1 MEGVTDY
8 LRTREP
14 WTLVTEND
22 SFGEM
27 EAVRIDRDWTGSGII
42 LFRATQQELTA
53 FRERGVAV
61 VITSTEGP
69 SDGFPRVIPDN
80 HRVGQIAAEHL
91 VACGLENHA
100 FLARGET
107 IYREQEFA
115 PGLRRY
121 ARERL
126 GGYRERL
133 AGFSRQPVVHY
144 LQGRPLWKKETWR
157 EVEAETA
164 GFLRGLPKPCGLFA
178 VDDALAS
185 VAIRAAAR
193 LGIRVPEDL
202 AIIGFGDDP
211 AYCFSSSP
219 ALSTIVYPG
228 FSIGKCVAEQLERQM
243 SGAGMPTGGLRTT
256 VPPGGVIA
264 RGSSD
269 TLGIVDPSIQDIIRR
284 IRLEAPR
291 DPIRVSELVTGGT
304 LSLTTIKA
312 RFSAALGHGPKQE
325 IQRVRLA
332 HLRTLLLDPR
342 QSLAQIAEH
351 MGFVSSHEMGRF
363 FTRSTG
369 ESPSSFREREVW
381 SETPPPARPQWAV
394 VFDLDGTLIDSEPLY
409 FQAYRT
415 AFAAQ
420 GMELTEETYAR
431 DFIGASNAAIE
442 GQLIATAGAGFDA
455 AAFRV
460 AWRKSLQQILRTTPL
475 PPLPGVVACLEALCE
490 RAIPLGIASSSDV
503 VDIDM
508 CLEAAGLA
516 GYFSARSGSDEVPCG
531 KPAPDVFLLTSRRL
545 GVDPTTCLAVE
556 DSDRGAAAAVAAG
569 MRVVLVRGGFT
580 EDVSGAIRHAAS
592 LEEIDWRTFE
602 PESGG
607 ACQGAS
613 SS

>member
-1 MEGVTDY
+1 MEGVTDF

-27 EAVRIDRDWTGSGII
+27 EAIRIDRDWTGSGLI
-42 LFRATQQELTA
+42 LFRATQEELTA
-53 FRERGVAV
+53 FRQRGVAV

-69 SDGFPRVIPDN
+69 SEGFPRVIPDN
-80 HRVGQIAAEHL
+80 HRVGRIAAEHL
-91 VACGLENHA
+91 IACGLENYA

-133 AGFSRQPVVHY
+133 SEFARQPFVHY

-157 EVEAETA
+157 EVEAETSE
-164 GFLRGLPKPCGLFA
+164 FLSRLPRPCGLFA

-228 FSIGKCVAEQLERQM
+228 FSVGKCVAKLLEQQM
-243 SGAGMPTGGLRTT
+243 SGASIPPGSLRTT
-256 VPPGGVIA
+256 VPPGGVIT
-264 RGSSD
+264 RRSSD
-269 TLGIVDPSIQDIIRR
+269 TLGLVDPSIQEIIRH

-291 DPIRVSELVTGGT
+291 DPIRVSELVAGSS

-342 QSLAQIAEH
+342 LSFAHISEH
-351 MGFVSSHEMGRF
+351 MGFVSCHEMGRF

-369 ESPSSFREREVW
+369 ESPTSFREREVR
-381 SETPPPARPQWAV
+381 SEASLPARPQWAV
-394 VFDLDGTLIDSEPLY
+394 VFDLDGTLIDSEPVY

-415 AFAAQ
+415 AFSAQ
-420 GMELTEETYAR
+420 GMELTEETYSR
-431 DFIGASNAAIE
+431 DFIGASNATIE
-442 GQLIATAGAGFDA
+442 EQLIASAGDDFDA
-455 AAFRV
+455 AKFR
-460 AWRKSLQQILRTTPL
+460 ATWRRSLQQILRSNPL
-475 PPLPGVVACLEALCE
+475 LPLPGVVACLEALCE

-508 CLEAAGLA
+508 CLQAAGLA
-516 GYFSARSGSDEVPCG
+516 GYFSARSGGDEVTCG
-531 KPAPDVFLLTSRRL
+531 KPAPDVFLLTSQRL
-545 GVDPTTCLAVE
+545 GVDPSICVAIE
-556 DSDRGAAAAVAAG
+556 DSERGAAAADAAG
-569 MRVVLVRGGFT
+569 MHVILVGRDLVKKF
-580 EDVSGAIRHAAS
+580 DPPDSIRRIS
-592 LEEIDWRTFE
+592 SFEEIDWRTFC
-602 PESGG
+602 PMVGSV
-607 ACQGAS
+607 
-613 SS
+613 

>member
-8 LRTREP
+8 LRAREP

-27 EAVRIDRDWTGSGII
+27 EAIRIDRHWNGDGVI
-42 LFRATQQELTA
+42 LFRATQEELSA
-53 FRERGVAV
+53 FRQRGVAV

-80 HRVGQIAAEHL
+80 HHVGRIAAEHL

-107 IYREQEFA
+107 IYREQEYA

-126 GGYRERL
+126 GGFRERL
-133 AGFSRQPVVHY
+133 AEFARQPSVHY
-144 LQGRPLWKKETWR
+144 LQGRPLWKKDTWR

-164 GFLRGLPKPCGLFA
+164 EFLRRLPKPCGLFA

-185 VAIRAAAR
+185 VAIRAAAG

-202 AIIGFGDDP
+202 AVIGFGDDP

-219 ALSTIVYPG
+219 ALSTIVYPA
-228 FSIGKCVAEQLERQM
+228 FPIGRHVAELLEQQM
-243 SGAGMPTGGLRTT
+243 SGSGLQTDNLRTT
-256 VPPGGVIA
+256 VAPGAVIV
-264 RGSSD
+264 RRSSD
-269 TLGIVDPSIQDIIRR
+269 TLGTVDPSIQGIIRR

-291 DPIRVSELVTGGT
+291 DPIRVSELVAGSP

-332 HLRTLLLDPR
+332 HLRTLLLEPR
-342 QSLAQIAEH
+342 FSFAQIAEH
-351 MGFVSSHEMGRF
+351 MGFVSCHEMGRF

-369 ESPSSFREREVW
+369 ESPSSFREREVRNE
-381 SETPPPARPQWAV
+381 SPSPTRPRWAV

-409 FQAYRT
+409 FEAYRT

-431 DFIGASNAAIE
+431 DFIGASNTAIE
-442 GQLIATAGAGFDA
+442 QQLISTAGAGFDA
-455 AAFRV
+455 ARFRTD
-460 AWRKSLQQILRTTPL
+460 WRDSLGQILRSTPL

-490 RAIPLGIASSSDV
+490 RSVPLGIASSSDV
-503 VDIDM
+503 ADIDT
-508 CLEAAGLA
+508 CLHAAGLA
-516 GYFSARSGSDEVPCG
+516 GYFSARSGGDEVPQG

-545 GVDPTTCLAVE
+545 GADPSICLAIE
-556 DSDRGAAAAVAAG
+556 DSERGAAAATAAG
-569 MRVVLVRGGFT
+569 MKVVRVGNNPGNEVPGSR
-580 EDVSGAIRHAAS
+580 SIIRISS
-592 LEEIDWRTFE
+592 LEDIDWHAFM
-602 PESGG
+602 PFPVS
-607 ACQGAS
+607 
-613 SS
+613 